1 MFELSEGAKMI
12 EQTLRQYMTNEVAPK
27 VEAMEKG
34 EISSFE
40 VIKGLFQSLGITEMG
55 KNQMLKLVEKKRK
68 MEAAGDEN
76 LNMKKELRAE
86 GGMMGGA
93 QADPIIMFVAIKEI
107 CRVSPSLALVL
118 TGQLGLAANTI
129 VGKGTSDQIEKY
141 AVPLFSFEKM
151 GAWGLTEPEAGSDA
165 FALKTTA
172 KPDGDYYILNGSKT
186 FITNAPYADILVIW
200 AHIDREKGTKAD
212 KRLIYPFVV
221 EKGTPGLAVSK
232 PMNKMGMRGSPTG
245 EIFLD
250 DVRVHKDQL
259 LGKKEKTGREEA
271 KESLSGERE
280 GAPAMAWGIIE
291 RCFDDALEYACTRKQ
306 FGKYLIEYQLMQE
319 KIARMY
325 MHLENV
331 RNLAFKQAWAV
342 KEGKSREED
351 FTIAKYYASW
361 AACEV
366 ASEAVQLM
374 GGYGYMQEYHL
385 EMLYR
390 DAKLIGIGGGTQEIQ
405 MLNCCKALVKEKK
418 GWRLSLAGGFL
429 EPPQ

>member
-55 KNQMLKLVEKKRK
+55 RNQMLKLVEKKRK
-68 MEAAGDEN
+68 LEAAGDDKM
-76 LNMKKELRAE
+76 NMKKELRAE

-232 PMNKMGMRGSPTG
+232 PMNKMGMKGSPTG

-250 DVRVHKDQL
+250 DVRIHKDQL

-291 RCFDDALEYACTRKQ
+291 RCFEDSLEYACTRKQ

-351 FTIAKYYASW
+351 FTIAKYYASS

-374 GGYGYMQEYHL
+374 GGYGYMQEYHV

-405 MLNCCKALVKEKK
+405 MLNCCKALVKERK

>member
-68 MEAAGDEN
+68 LEAAGDEN

-351 FTIAKYYASW
+351 FTIAKYYASA

-405 MLNCCKALVKEKK
+405 MLNCCKALVKERK